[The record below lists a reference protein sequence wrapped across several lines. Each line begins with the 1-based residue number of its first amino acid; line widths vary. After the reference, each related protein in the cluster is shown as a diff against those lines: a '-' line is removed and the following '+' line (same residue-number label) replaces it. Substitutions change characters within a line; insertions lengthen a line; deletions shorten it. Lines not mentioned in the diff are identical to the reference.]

1 MRRLLLI
8 FASLVVLTA
17 IVAPAVLIWSA
28 LYTSGGL
35 QFVVRHIPQQIG
47 DVHLVISGVHGT
59 VAEGLSVDRVEI
71 EHPIVHV
78 TVTGI
83 EARVA
88 LAPLVL
94 QTIRAIHGRIQSAE
108 VQVKRRTHPSTP
120 GPPQFLPR
128 WLLINVDDAAVSR
141 VTIVAYNGFQLGIS
155 EIRAA
160 AVIRHEYIRFF
171 QAAADLEGAHISA
184 MGKLLATDPLGM
196 EVQGRVHWIPEGQPA
211 WTVELNSA
219 NGDLDDLHIHAHALS
234 PFRAEVT
241 GQLLTLTSHWHW
253 VADAIVQDFD
263 LREWGM
269 NTPLGQI
276 TGHVAGS
283 GDEHGFTGY
292 GPVNPTGL
300 HAGVFDAKFTGGY
313 AARTL
318 TAQRIEVQHQS
329 SGARASGS
337 GTIAIVD
344 HGPRLDL
351 KGEWSNFRWPLV
363 GRNPAVRSAA
373 GTFTLAGVL
382 PYTVHV
388 NGRGRA
394 ADLPEMTLDAS
405 GTLGK
410 DGVTFDPAA
419 IDLFDGHAE
428 VSGRVDWSPAE
439 SWLVAGHA
447 VGINPA
453 ALRPDLPGSLSFAFN
468 ASGRGFSPNGD
479 LSVSFSGVSGKLRG
493 SAAHAVGTITHSRST
508 WTFDR
513 VRAGL
518 GSASLA
524 LDGRLGQIMNVR
536 FDLTATDLG
545 LLATDA
551 RGKLK
556 ASGAVTGSL
565 SDPVIVATAHGGDL
579 DYAGL
584 KLESFDANVNFNP
597 NAPSQSSKIDV
608 RLHSLKLGTRTL
620 DSVVFTLDGPPSAWD
635 VHLAAVAKGLAISA
649 QATGPYSAGTFSG
662 LLHTVTING
671 SESLHLTLE
680 HPVGINVALDKANVE
695 WLCLVG
701 TPGSM
706 CADGTWSAAEWGAT
720 VSASQLPL
728 ATLTAGTTPAVE
740 YAGTL
745 DAHAQLSGGAD
756 KPATGLLKVQLANA
770 EIIHKLVSHK
780 TEHTRI
786 GSGTITVAATAASV
800 SARADVGNASVGSMR
815 ASIDLVRSAQ
825 RWQDWPLTGEVH
837 ARVDDASLVTL
848 YVPDI
853 DRAAGHVIAD
863 IQLVG
868 TAGTPRLT
876 GQLKVDEGEIDV
888 FRINLSLRQ
897 VSMLAKLND
906 SGLDFTGGAHAGKGE
921 VNAEGHVTWRNLQPY
936 GKLHLQG
943 SNLRVADVLEAQIDA
958 SPDLNFDIEGRRIEV
973 TGRVLIPYA
982 RIQPKDITGAVSVSP
997 DETIVGQ
1004 EPEDANKRL
1013 EVLSTITL
1021 VLGDRVN
1028 IDAMGLTGRLA
1039 GSVTVRNGYDPV
1051 THGTGELSVAEGR
1064 YSAFARQLD
1073 IVTGR
1078 LIFNGGPITDPGI
1091 EVRAQK
1097 QFPDVTAGIN
1107 VRGTL
1112 RQPRISFFSDPP
1124 LSQSQI
1130 ASLILS
1136 GGSLDS
1142 AQNASNAALG
1152 QAAALAAAQ
1161 LGPHV
1166 GIPDVSLE
1174 TDPIAN
1180 ETSLVLG
1187 RYLSPRLYIS
1197 YGVSLTEQLNTFKMR
1212 YTLGDHWTIRT
1223 EAGQAYGADLVY
1235 SITK

>member
-1 MRRLLLI
+1 MRRLLLLI
-8 FASLVVLTA
+8 ATLIVLTA
-17 IVAPAVLIWSA
+17 IVVPAVLIWSA
-28 LYTSGGL
+28 LHTESGL
-35 QFVVRHIPQQIG
+35 RFVVRHVPQQIG
-47 DVHLVISGVHGT
+47 DVHLVITGVHGT
-59 VAEGLSVDRVEI
+59 VADGLRIDRVEI
-71 EHPIVHV
+71 DHPVVHV
-78 TVTGI
+78 TVTDI
-83 EARVA
+83 EARLA
-88 LAPLVL
+88 LAPLML
-94 QTIRAIHGRIQSAE
+94 QTLRAIHGTIGNAV
-108 VQVKRRTHPSTP
+108 VQVKRREHPPIP
-120 GPPQFLPR
+120 GPPQFLPP
-128 WLLINVDDAAVSR
+128 WLLINVEDAAVNR
-141 VTIVAYNGFQLGIS
+141 VTIIAYNGFRLEVS

-160 AVIRHEYIRFF
+160 AVIRHKYIRFF
-171 QAAADLEGAHISA
+171 QAGANLEGAHVNVI
-184 MGKLLATDPLGM
+184 GKLLATDPLGM
-196 EVQGRVHWIPEGQPA
+196 EVKGRLDWKPEGQPA

-219 NGDLDDLHIHAHALS
+219 NGDLDDLHIHAHAVS
-234 PFRAEVT
+234 PFRAEIT
-241 GQLLTLTSHWHW
+241 GQLLDLTRRWHW
-253 VADAIVQDFD
+253 VADAIVEDFD
-263 LREWGM
+263 LHAWGM

-283 GDEHGFTGY
+283 GDEHGFTGH
-292 GPVNPTGL
+292 GPVNPAGL
-300 HAGVFDAKFTGGY
+300 HVGEFEAQFTGSY
-313 AARTL
+313 AAHTL
-318 TAQRIEVQHQS
+318 TARGIEVRHVA

-337 GTIAIVD
+337 GTIGIVE

-351 KGEWSNFRWPLV
+351 RGECSDFRWPLV
-363 GRNPAVRSAA
+363 GRNPAVRGVA

-388 NGRGRA
+388 SGRGRA
-394 ADLPEMTLDAS
+394 AELPEMTVEAS

-410 DGVTFDPAA
+410 DGVTFDPATVG
-419 IDLFDGHAE
+419 LFDGHAD
-428 VSGRVDWSPAE
+428 VSGRVDWSPTE
-439 SWLVAGHA
+439 TWSVAGNA
-447 VGINPA
+447 TGINPA
-453 ALRPDLPGSLSFAFN
+453 VLRPDLPGSLSFAFT
-468 ASGRGFSPNGD
+468 ASGRGFNPKGD
-479 LSVSFSGVSGKLRG
+479 LTASFSGVSGKLRG
-493 SAAHAVGTITHSRST
+493 SAARGSGTITHSGTT
-508 WTFDR
+508 WGFNR

-524 LDGRLGQIMNVR
+524 LDGQIGQGINLR
-536 FDLTATDLG
+536 FDATATDLG
-545 LLATDA
+545 LVAPDA

-556 ASGAVTGSL
+556 AAGTVTGSL
-565 SDPVIVATAHGGDL
+565 TAPAVVATAHGGDFE
-579 DYAGL
+579 YQGV
-584 KLESFDANVNFNP
+584 KLESFDADVNFYP
-597 NAPSQSSKIDV
+597 NGTSQSSKIDA
-608 RLHSLKLGTRTL
+608 RLHGLKRGNRTL
-620 DSVVFTLDGPPSAWD
+620 DSLVFTLNGPPSAWD
-635 VHLAAVAKGLAISA
+635 VRLAANAKGLAVSA
-649 QATGPYSAGTFSG
+649 QVAGAFRNWSFEG
-662 LLHTVTING
+662 QLNALTVNG
-671 SESLHLTLE
+671 NEALHLSLE
-680 HPVGINVALDKANVE
+680 HPVALGLAQERSYVE

-701 TPGSM
+701 TPGGI
-706 CADGTWSAAEWGAT
+706 CADGAWTPTLWGAT
-720 VSASQLPL
+720 LSVQQVPL
-728 ATLTAGTTPAVE
+728 ATLTAGATQAVD
-740 YAGTL
+740 YQGTIS
-745 DAHAQLSGGAD
+745 AHLHLGGGGDQPVTGTMQAQI
-756 KPATGLLKVQLANA
+756 ANA
-770 EIIHKLVSHK
+770 EIVHRLVSNRV
-780 TEHTRI
+780 EHTKI
-786 GSGTITVAATAASV
+786 GSGTVTVTLTPTAITAH
-800 SARADVGNASVGSMR
+800 ADVGNSTVGSLR
-815 ASIDLVRSAQ
+815 GNLDLERTAQ

-837 ARVDDASLVTL
+837 ARCDDASLVTL

-863 IQLVG
+863 IQLAG
-868 TAGTPRLT
+868 TAGAPRLT

-897 VSMLAKLND
+897 VSLLAKLND

-921 VNAEGHVTWRNLQPY
+921 VNVEGHVGWRNLQPY

-943 SNLRVADVLEAQIDA
+943 SNLRVADVPEAQIDA
-958 SPDLNFDIEGRRIEV
+958 SPDLNFDIAGRRIEV
-973 TGRVLIPYA
+973 TGQVVIPYA
-982 RIQPKDITGAVSVSP
+982 KIQPKDITGAVSASP
-997 DETIVGQ
+997 DEVIVGQ

-1028 IDAMGLTGRLA
+1028 IDAMGLTARLA

-1051 THGTGELSVAEGR
+1051 THASGELRVAEGK

-1078 LIFNGGPITDPGI
+1078 LIFAGGPVTDPGI

-1097 QFPDVTAGIN
+1097 AFPDVTAGIN

-1136 GGSLDS
+1136 GGSLDA

-1180 ETSLVLG
+1180 QTSLVLG

-1223 EAGQAYGADLVY
+1223 EAGQAYGIDLVY
-1235 SITK
+1235 SITR